1 MEKVEIIY
9 PVPLSLNRRP
19 TYAVVKRLFTP
30 KQCASLVTFAE
41 SCGRFYHSGG
51 QSDVRDVDILY
62 LYPKDLEWPFD
73 KIGRAAVEKNV
84 WNFRLAGFTYPMRI
98 QKYGA
103 GGFTNEHMDSEY
115 EDADLSKI
123 TAVVPLVRRRD
134 WTGGQIKLGNHNL
147 APKLDI
153 GDCLLYPSFYM
164 HWVTPV
170 KRGMRI
176 TLSAWVSG
184 PEYT

>member
-9 PVPLSLNRRP
+9 PIPLSLSRRP

-30 KQCASLVTFAE
+30 KQCASLVAYAE
-41 SCGRFYHSGG
+41 TRGRFYHSGG
-51 QSDVRDVDILY
+51 EGDARDVDILY
-62 LYPKDLEWPFD
+62 LYPKDVEWPFA
-73 KIGRAAVEKNV
+73 KIGRAVAEKNA
-84 WNFRLAGFTYPMRI
+84 WNFRLSGFTYPMRI

-103 GGFTNEHMDSEY
+103 GGFTNEHMDFEY

-134 WTGGQIKLGNHNL
+134 WTGGQIKLGNHSL

-170 KRGMRI
+170 LKGMRI